1 MDTDKIVVIARQ
13 RLAELWTAPFH
24 KGAILSGA
32 WDTGSLMQRMIERV
46 TAEMLANREE
56 DNPDD

>member
-1 MDTDKIVVIARQ
+1 MDTDKITAIARQ

-24 KGAILSGA
+24 KSAILSGA
-32 WDTGSLMQRMIERV
+32 WDEGSLMQRMIGKV

>member
-1 MDTDKIVVIARQ
+1 MDNEKILILARQ

-24 KGAILSGA
+24 KSAILDGS

-46 TAEMLANREE
+46 TNEVLAHREE